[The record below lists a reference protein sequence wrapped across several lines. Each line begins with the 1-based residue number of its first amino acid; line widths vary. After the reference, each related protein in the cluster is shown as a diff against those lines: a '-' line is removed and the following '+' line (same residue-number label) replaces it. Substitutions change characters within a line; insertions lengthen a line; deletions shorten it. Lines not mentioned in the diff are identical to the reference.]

1 VAGFR
6 FWSAARLGAAAATRY
21 LIRTRIE
28 RKTAGLRSAGA
39 KSPRKATKIR
49 QGLPPAREIAMTA
62 CIVGWAH
69 TPFGK
74 LDAETVESL
83 IVRVASEALADAGV
97 AARDVDEIV
106 LGHFNAGFSAQDF
119 TASLVLQADPD
130 LRFKRA
136 TRVEN
141 ACATGSAAVHQA
153 LKAID
158 ARAAR
163 IVLVVGAEQMTT
175 TPAAEIGRNLLKASY
190 VREEADIAGG
200 FAGIFGKIAGLYF
213 QKYGDQS
220 DALARI
226 AAKNHKNG
234 VGNPFAQMRKDL
246 GYDFCRTESEKNPFV
261 AGPLKRTDCSLV
273 SDGAAA
279 VVLADVETALA
290 MDKAVV
296 FRAAEHVQDFLPMSR
311 RDILKFEG
319 CAEAWK
325 RALARA
331 GLALG
336 DLSFVETHDCFTVAE
351 LIEYEAM
358 GLVPEGRGATAIAE
372 GLTEKTGRLPVNP
385 SGGLKSKGHPIG
397 ATGVSMHA
405 LAAMQLTGRAGDIQV
420 PGARLGGIFNMGGAA
435 VANYVS
441 ILERIR

>member
-1 VAGFR
+1 
-6 FWSAARLGAAAATRY
+6 
-21 LIRTRIE
+21 
-28 RKTAGLRSAGA
+28 
-39 KSPRKATKIR
+39 
-49 QGLPPAREIAMTA
+49 MTG

-74 LDAETVESL
+74 LNNETVESL
-83 IVRVASEALADAGV
+83 IVRVAVDAMADAGIGPK
-97 AARDVDEIV
+97 DVDEIV

-119 TASLVLQADPD
+119 TAALVLQASPD
-130 LRFKRA
+130 LRFKPA

-141 ACATGSAAVHQA
+141 ACATGSAAVHQG
-153 LKAID
+153 IRTIE

-163 IVLVVGAEQMTT
+163 VVLVVGVEQMTT

-190 VREEADIAGG
+190 VCEEADIDGG

-213 QKYGDQS
+213 QKWGDQS
-220 DALARI
+220 DALAMI

-279 VVLADVETALA
+279 VVLADVETALKLK
-290 MDKAVV
+290 KAIA
-296 FRAAEHVQDFLPMSR
+296 FRAAEHVQDFLPMSK
-311 RDILKFEG
+311 RDILKFDG
-319 CAEAWK
+319 CAQAWK
-325 RALARA
+325 KALAKA
-331 GLALG
+331 GLKLG
-336 DLSFVETHDCFTVAE
+336 DLSFVETHDCFTIAE
-351 LIEYEAM
+351 LIECEAM
-358 GLVPEGRGATAIAE
+358 GLTSEGQGARAVLE
-372 GLTEKTGRLPVNP
+372 GWTQKDGKLPVNP
-385 SGGLKSKGHPIG
+385 SGGLKAKGHPIG

-405 LAAMQLTGRAGDIQV
+405 LCAMQLTGDAGDLQV
-420 PGARLGGIFNMGGAA
+420 KNARLGGIFNMGGTS

-441 ILERIR
+441 ILERIK

>member
-1 VAGFR
+1 MARYVVALQIEGKAAPPPFR
-6 FWSAARLGAAAATRY
+6 
-21 LIRTRIE
+21 
-28 RKTAGLRSAGA
+28 
-39 KSPRKATKIR
+39 RKAR
-49 QGLPPAREIAMTA
+49 RGNLVAESDQNSAEESAMTA

-83 IVRVASEALADAGV
+83 IVRVASEALADAGIG
-97 AARDVDEIV
+97 AKDVDEIV

-153 LKAID
+153 LKAIE
-158 ARAAR
+158 AKAAR
-163 IVLVVGAEQMTT
+163 IALVVGVEQMTT
-175 TPAAEIGRNLLKASY
+175 TPPAEIGRNLLKASY
-190 VREEADIAGG
+190 VREEADITGG

-246 GYDFCRTESEKNPFV
+246 GYEFCRTESEKNPFV

-279 VVLADVETALA
+279 IVLADVETALA
-290 MDKAVV
+290 FDKAVV
-296 FRAAEHVQDFLPMSR
+296 FRAAEHVQDFLPMSK

-319 CAEAWK
+319 CGEAWK
-325 RALARA
+325 RAVAKA
-331 GLALG
+331 GVALG

-372 GLTEKTGRLPVNP
+372 GLTEKDGKLPVNP
-385 SGGLKSKGHPIG
+385 SGGLKAKGHPIG

-405 LAAMQLTGRAGDIQV
+405 LGAMQLTGRAGDMQV
-420 PGARLGGIFNMGGAA
+420 RNARLGGIFNMGGAA

>member
-1 VAGFR
+1 
-6 FWSAARLGAAAATRY
+6 
-21 LIRTRIE
+21 
-28 RKTAGLRSAGA
+28 
-39 KSPRKATKIR
+39 
-49 QGLPPAREIAMTA
+49 MTA

-74 LDAETVESL
+74 LAGESVESL
-83 IVRVASEALADAGV
+83 IVRVAGEALTDAGV

-119 TASLVLQADPD
+119 TAALVLQASPD

-141 ACATGSAAVHQA
+141 ACATGSAAVHQGI
-153 LKAID
+153 KSIE

-163 IVLVVGAEQMTT
+163 IVLCVGVEQMTT
-175 TPAAEIGRNLLKASY
+175 TPPVEIGRNLLKASY
-190 VREEADIAGG
+190 VREEADIDGG

-213 QKYGDQS
+213 QKWGDQS
-220 DALARI
+220 DALAMI

-234 VGNPFAQMRKDL
+234 VGNPYAQMRKDL
-246 GYDFCRTESEKNPFV
+246 GYEFCRTESEKNPFV

-279 VVLADVETALA
+279 VVLADVDTALRLN
-290 MDKAVV
+290 KAVV
-296 FRAAEHVQDFLPMSR
+296 FRAAEHVQDFLPMSK

-319 CAEAWK
+319 CAQAWQ
-325 RALARA
+325 RALANA
-331 GLALG
+331 GLTLG
-336 DLSFVETHDCFTVAE
+336 DLSLVETHDCFTVAE

-358 GLVPEGRGATAIAE
+358 GLAAE
-372 GLTEKTGRLPVNP
+372 GQGARAIKEGWTQKDGKLPVNP
-385 SGGLKSKGHPIG
+385 SGGLKAKGHPIG

-405 LAAMQLTGRAGDIQV
+405 LVAMQLTGAAGELQV
-420 PGARLGGIFNMGGAA
+420 KNAHLGGIFNMGGAA

-441 ILERIR
+441 ILERIK